1 MTVVHPHGPR
11 PGDPRRPQRREERSP
26 TASASPVGESTERP
40 LTAASGT
47 PVAAA
52 APSPPAD
59 ATAAWNT
66 PNATARPSTLGTT
79 PASNTPGATATSHT
93 PNATAVPGTP
103 VAAGASSIPATQA
116 AAPGASGEM
125 PGTRRHAP
133 STLARPARLRASRRV
148 RLIGQARVPEQEG
161 AAR

>member
-1 MTVVHPHGPR
+1 GPPGGAGGRPSVTVSPPPGPR
-11 PGDPRRPQRREERSP
+11 PGDPGPPQRREERSP
-26 TASASPVGESTERP
+26 TASASPVGESAERP
-40 LTAASGT
+40 LTTAS
-47 PVAAA
+47 
-52 APSPPAD
+52 
-59 ATAAWNT
+59 
-66 PNATARPSTLGTT
+66 
-79 PASNTPGATATSHT
+79 
-93 PNATAVPGTP
+93 GTP

-148 RLIGQARVPEQEG
+148 RLGRLIGQARVPEQEG